1 MILRNKWRIR
11 KKDNKKST
19 IKIRSI
25 KRNNIKIKKKRELK
39 LKNKLKVQKLK
50 ITRKK
55 KWIIKKDIK
64 RWENTKKK
72 WEKNGM
78 KKWTKSGN
86 KIWEICLKWWEHQEW
101 IKWEKEED
109 TWREKDIWKVEEDK
123 WDIDNKI
130 WWTRKLHQHLNNLK
144 DKKWWW
150 WCKENHLSI
159 KSKCQKINLK
169 SFKLELQKIESKIW
183 LNLLN
188 LTNIKLSIVQLYYI
202 ILYWLIIYINN
213 VRSK

>member
-1 MILRNKWRIR
+1 
-11 KKDNKKST
+11 
-19 IKIRSI
+19 
-25 KRNNIKIKKKRELK
+25 
-39 LKNKLKVQKLK
+39 
-50 ITRKK
+50 
-55 KWIIKKDIK
+55 
-64 RWENTKKK
+64 
-72 WEKNGM
+72 
-78 KKWTKSGN
+78 
-86 KIWEICLKWWEHQEW
+86 
-101 IKWEKEED
+101 
-109 TWREKDIWKVEEDK
+109 
-123 WDIDNKI
+123 
-130 WWTRKLHQHLNNLK
+130 LNNLK